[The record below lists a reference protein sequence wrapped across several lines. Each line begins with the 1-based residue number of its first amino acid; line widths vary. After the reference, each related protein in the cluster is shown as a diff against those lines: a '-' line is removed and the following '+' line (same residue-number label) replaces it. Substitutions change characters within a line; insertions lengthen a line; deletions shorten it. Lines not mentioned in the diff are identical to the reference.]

1 MNLHALYRPIG
12 PIGSALSSQD
22 PFGQYG
28 MAKYD
33 PLAKAP
39 MSDSFMDKA
48 AGRLFDSHSP
58 GAYGAYYGAAASDDV
73 IQSRRERG
81 GRLGAADLGRYTYY
95 IGNIDYR

>member
-1 MNLHALYRPIG
+1 
-12 PIGSALSSQD
+12 
-22 PFGQYG
+22 

-58 GAYGAYYGAAASDDV
+58 GAFGYGAASDDV
-73 IQSRRERG
+73 VQSRRERG
-81 GRLGAADLGRYTYY
+81 GPLG
-95 IGNIDYR
+95 